1 MYMIREVIQ
10 CKPGK
15 VRELTEKFKTVNG
28 LMEDQGIEPF
38 RLYTDYTGAPFW
50 TLVVQREFEGIEQA
64 QELESQVFGSEAA
77 KSAMSGYH
85 DLIVEGRREIYKVA
99 S

>member
-1 MYMIREVIQ
+1 MIREVLQ
-10 CKPGK
+10 CRPGK
-15 VRELTEKFKTVNG
+15 VRELADKFKAVNG
-28 LMEDQGIEPF
+28 LMEDMGLEPF

-50 TLVVQREFEGIEQA
+50 TLVIQREYEGLEEA

-85 DLIVEGRREIYKVA
+85 ELLVEGQREIYKVE

>member
-15 VRELTEKFKTVNG
+15 VRELADKFRAVNA
-28 LMEDQGIEPF
+28 LMLDHGIETF
-38 RLYTDYTGAPFW
+38 SLYTDYTGAPFW
-50 TLVVQREFEGIEQA
+50 TLVVQREFEGIEAA
-64 QELESQVFGSEAA
+64 QELESQVFGWDAA
-77 KSAMSGYH
+77 KEAFSGYH

>member
-1 MYMIREVIQ
+1 MFMIREVIQ

-15 VRELTEKFKTVNG
+15 VGELADKFRAVNA
-28 LMEDQGIEPF
+28 LMVDQGIEPF

-50 TLVVQREFEGIEQA
+50 TLVVQREFESVDAAQA
-64 QELESQVFGSEAA
+64 LEAQVFGSDAA
-77 KSAMSGYH
+77 KEAFSGYH

>member
-15 VRELTEKFKTVNG
+15 VRELADKFRAVNA
-28 LMEDQGIEPF
+28 LMVEHGIESF
-38 RLYTDYTGAPFW
+38 SLYTDYTGAPFW
-50 TLVVQREFEGIEQA
+50 TLVVQREFEGIEAA
-64 QELESQVFGSEAA
+64 QELESQVLGWDAA
-77 KSAMSGYH
+77 KEAFSGYH